1 MGIGKNIY
9 INIEIHNYLNMIQDI
24 DVTFCTQQA
33 FDRFSIFIVEE
44 FAPTLE
50 TPILQTISNSRLSK
64 IWSSEN
70 WTKTLW
76 NLHQEIS
83 PSTHQGGWWCCT
95 THFFVA
101 LYESEPIVRKQAF
114 INVEFRPFRKIQDRW
129 LHVFQFPL
137 YPHNLVTIFP
147 FKNFNNCPTSVFIVP
162 MAGLNLL
169 ISNISTNVLQGP
181 RKCILK
187 LVICNRPG

>member
-64 IWSSEN
+64 I
-70 WTKTLW
+70 
-76 NLHQEIS
+76 
-83 PSTHQGGWWCCT
+83 
-95 THFFVA
+95 
-101 LYESEPIVRKQAF
+101 
-114 INVEFRPFRKIQDRW
+114 
-129 LHVFQFPL
+129 
-137 YPHNLVTIFP
+137 
-147 FKNFNNCPTSVFIVP
+147 
-162 MAGLNLL
+162 
-169 ISNISTNVLQGP
+169 
-181 RKCILK
+181 
-187 LVICNRPG
+187 